1 MILSESC
8 SDCSVIITT
17 NRFGGSFC
25 CVIMALVIF
34 ASLCYHKFTLDF
46 GGVIMQDIKTFFDG
60 IADVI
65 SSFFVSIL
73 FFLFNR

>member
-1 MILSESC
+1 MFNQI
-8 SDCSVIITT
+8 
-17 NRFGGSFC
+17 G
-25 CVIMALVIF
+25 
-34 ASLCYHKFTLDF
+34 
-46 GGVIMQDIKTFFDG
+46 TFFDG